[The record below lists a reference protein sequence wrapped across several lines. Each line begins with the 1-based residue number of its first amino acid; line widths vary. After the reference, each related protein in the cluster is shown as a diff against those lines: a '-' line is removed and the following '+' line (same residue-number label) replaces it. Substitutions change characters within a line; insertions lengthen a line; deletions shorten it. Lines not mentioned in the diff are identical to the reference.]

1 MAKKKSKTQ
10 KYKRNLKKKLNKN
23 IKSQVEKEKVKITEK
38 KEIIVNDNV
47 SLVDKGKKNLK
58 KDNEITKKDNSNN
71 VYKKD
76 LDKSKKN
83 TEKTFAKTDKNK
95 SDLDKLNSKDKKHKS
110 FDSISSSNDLNRPVK
125 KEKTKLLKNI
135 DTGLK
140 DINSFFIKIFNGIKK
155 KLILKKE
162 NKPKEKK
169 LQLNNTN
176 NNANNLKKKNIFW
189 RLLYESKVNNHI
201 IFNALLLITFIILI
215 IGLFRI
221 EVFKVGTILY
231 ISGILLFL
239 IIIALSYNKFISG
252 KVFTIILCLGMG
264 FGIYK
269 MQYTYDFIRNL
280 AFNKYEYKTYYV
292 VTFNTPI
299 NKSIYTINNK
309 NVGLLKENCVNVER
323 RLNTKLE
330 KVNYLLYDD
339 INSLFD
345 DFYSSKYR
353 AIIVNE
359 NQYKY
364 LENNVF
370 NTKPVKILYEFKA
383 NAKK

>member
-71 VYKKD
+71 DYKKD

-189 RLLYESKVNNHI
+189 RLLYELKVNNHI

-330 KVNYLLYDD
+330 EVNYLLYDD

-364 LENNVF
+364 LENNVL
-370 NTKPVKILYEFKA
+370 NTKSVKILYEFKA